1 MNSFFG
7 GFLVWLVPFITS
19 CFLIGPDGQMFV
31 SNEAFRSIMLITA
44 SGTSGYCI
52 LNNVPKTFRK
62 GVGMALIWL
71 LINWTLDLVVLVPLL
86 VVKNKTGNNTELTFK
101 NYLSMIP
108 IWFIRTG
115 LTYIGIVSSC
125 IIVGTSL
132 EREKEV
138 KNVMKQD

>member
-1 MNSFFG
+1 
-7 GFLVWLVPFITS
+7 
-19 CFLIGPDGQMFV
+19 MFV

-52 LNNVPKTFRK
+52 LNNIPKTFRK

-86 VVKNKTGNNTELTFK
+86 VVKNKTGNNTELTFE
-101 NYLSMIP
+101 NYLAMIP

-115 LTYIGIVSSC
+115 LIYIGIVSSC
-125 IIVGTSL
+125 MIVGASL
-132 EREKEV
+132 ERENEV